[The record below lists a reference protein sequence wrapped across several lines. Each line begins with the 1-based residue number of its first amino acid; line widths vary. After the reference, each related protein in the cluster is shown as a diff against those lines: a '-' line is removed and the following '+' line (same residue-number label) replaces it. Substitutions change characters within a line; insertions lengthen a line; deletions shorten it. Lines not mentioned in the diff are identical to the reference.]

1 MKRTLTHLR
10 FLLAAII
17 LIAGSAMVSSAP
29 GLAGEASG
37 IAVKFGVAGDSTAR
51 PASGSDQVT
60 NPVAATDQDSHQI
73 GCRQDCCMNCV
84 SSAGSGCC
92 AAAVS
97 PTGGCKA
104 LDRAS
109 IAAYGIVDAGLR
121 ATGIDPEALLRPPQT
136 SPEAALSR
144 FSGLFG

>member
-10 FLLAAII
+10 ILLAAII
-17 LIAGSAMVSSAP
+17 LIAGSAMVGSAA
-29 GLAGEASG
+29 GLAGETLG
-37 IAVKFGVAGDSTAR
+37 IAVEFAIAGDSIAR
-51 PASGSDQVT
+51 PANGSDQVT
-60 NPVAATDQDSHQI
+60 NPAVATDQDSHQN

-84 SSAGSGCC
+84 PSAGSGCC

-97 PTGGCKA
+97 LTSGCKA

-109 IAAYGIVDAGLR
+109 IAAYGIVDAGLL

-144 FSGLFG
+144 FSRLFG

>member
-10 FLLAAII
+10 ILLATII
-17 LIAGSAMVSSAP
+17 LILGSAMVSSAP

-37 IAVKFGVAGDSTAR
+37 IAVEFGISGDNIAR
-51 PASGSDQVT
+51 SANGSDQVT
-60 NPVAATDQDSHQI
+60 NPAVATDQDNHQN

-84 SSAGSGCC
+84 PSAGSGCC

-97 PTGGCKA
+97 PASGCKA

-109 IAAYGIVDAGLR
+109 IAAYGIVDAGLL